1 MLKKLND
8 QLSKDEVRARN
19 RRPGT
24 LLCGSRSFQHK
35 KSFLS
40 LKAPAISC
48 EMPISSNDSMTRDGD
63 RDGIAGTG
71 SSHSAGCR
79 RLSYR
84 SRDLLIGPCL
94 SARNLLQRLPD
105 PSLKSR
111 RFHVQREVIPDFAP
125 VEALEQTMDMFL

>member
-1 MLKKLND
+1 MLTISNE
-8 QLSKDEVRARN
+8 QLSKVKCALRDRM
-19 RRPGT
+19 PGT
-24 LLCGSRSFQHK
+24 LLSSSRSFQRK
-35 KSFLS
+35 KPLLPF
-40 LKAPAISC
+40 KAPAISC

-71 SSHSAGCR
+71 SSHSASCR
-79 RLSYR
+79 RLSDR